1 MKKVI
6 SFLLGL
12 VVAAAALAQ
21 SKIVTESVQS
31 QLLGCEQ
38 KYNVYLPDGYD
49 AAQSYP
55 VIYLL
60 HGLYGD
66 YTDWVKQGNMRI
78 VADELIGTG
87 ELRPVVIVMP
97 NAGDADVH
105 HYQNGD
111 FNVKNWPYEDFFF
124 QELLPAVEQKYACG
138 GSKGRRAIMGLS
150 MGGGGSIAYAQR
162 HPELFSSSY
171 GMSAWLDNKQNEV
184 QEGMDPDSK
193 LILTANAVREHS
205 ALDFMDKAD
214 AATIDRLKTVQWFL
228 DCGDDDDLMP
238 LSVDLYRKMK
248 KAGLRSELRVR
259 NGAHTWEYW
268 HTALRLSLPFASRN
282 FTE

>member
-6 SFLLGL
+6 SLLLGL

-97 NAGDADVH
+97 NAGNADVH
-105 HYQNGD
+105 HYQNGY
-111 FNVKNWPYEDFFF
+111 FNVENWPYEDFFF

-171 GMSAWLDNKQNEV
+171 GMSAWLDNKQSEV
-184 QEGMDPDSK
+184 NEGMDPSSK

-214 AATIDRLKTVQWFL
+214 PATIDRLKTVQWFL

>member
-1 MKKVI
+1 MKKTV
-6 SFLLGL
+6 SLLLGL
-12 VVAAAALAQ
+12 VVAVAALAQ

-49 AAQSYP
+49 AGKSYP

-78 VADELIGTG
+78 VADELIDTG

-105 HYQNGD
+105 HYQNGY

-171 GMSAWLDNKQNEV
+171 GMSAWLDNKQDEV

-282 FTE
+282 FSE